1 MLFLLYLFAVWL
13 LITWAVTRFVLSGS
27 DHSQFD
33 SDLNKNYIQ
42 VFSDDPEDKV
52 ANGEF
57 MQTIS
62 NARVKA
68 RATRSVPKAFAMVRD
83 FADNLSNDID
93 SDCDFTSVEFEG
105 VKAEWAVA
113 PGADTNRR
121 VLFHH
126 GGAFLLG
133 SPKGHRWFAHQL
145 SHIANAAVLSVDYRM
160 LPRHS
165 RGQGIKDAQA
175 GYRHI
180 LENSPTDQSP
190 ASFLLLAGDSAGG
203 NLTMMLSSW
212 SAEES
217 LRRPEGV
224 IGFSPSL
231 DMTGQSPTLKSN
243 LKTDPILG
251 EGLGLLASVPY
262 MFTAWLQLFVLRMN
276 PADRSA
282 SPLFYEL
289 KDLPKTLIHASST
302 EMLLGESVR
311 YTNKAQ
317 ANGSDV
323 SLQVWEN
330 QLHDWHLFNRT
341 RGSAGAAWQEIE
353 KFVKSL

>member
-1 MLFLLYLFAVWL
+1 
-13 LITWAVTRFVLSGS
+13 
-27 DHSQFD
+27 
-33 SDLNKNYIQ
+33 
-42 VFSDDPEDKV
+42 
-52 ANGEF
+52 
-57 MQTIS
+57 
-62 NARVKA
+62 
-68 RATRSVPKAFAMVRD
+68 
-83 FADNLSNDID
+83 
-93 SDCDFTSVEFEG
+93 
-105 VKAEWAVA
+105 
-113 PGADTNRR
+113 
-121 VLFHH
+121 
-126 GGAFLLG
+126 
-133 SPKGHRWFAHQL
+133 
-145 SHIANAAVLSVDYRM
+145 
-160 LPRHS
+160 
-165 RGQGIKDAQA
+165 
-175 GYRHI
+175 
-180 LENSPTDQSP
+180 
-190 ASFLLLAGDSAGG
+190 
-203 NLTMMLSSW
+203 MMLSSW

-289 KDLPKTLIHASST
+289 KDLPKTLIHATAAPKCYWVSPYAT
-302 EMLLGESVR
+302 PIKPKP
-311 YTNKAQ
+311 T
-317 ANGSDV
+317 GSDV